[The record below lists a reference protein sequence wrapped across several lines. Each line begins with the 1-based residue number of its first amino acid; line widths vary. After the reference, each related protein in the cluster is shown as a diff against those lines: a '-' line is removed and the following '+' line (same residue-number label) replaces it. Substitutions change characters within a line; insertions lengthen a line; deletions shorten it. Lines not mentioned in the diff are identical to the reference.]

1 MSHADDD
8 ALMGRAGSAREKAY
22 APYSGFR
29 VGAAV
34 RDEHGNVHT
43 GCNVENAAYPLG
55 TCAETAAI
63 AAMINAGGSR
73 IDTIAVA
80 GGADEA
86 GPCTPCGGCRQRIAE
101 FGHADTRIVV
111 LAENGE
117 RVSYAVDEL
126 LPAGFS
132 LD

>member
-1 MSHADDD
+1 MTTSDDD
-8 ALMGRAGSAREKAY
+8 ALMGLARQARTNAY

-34 RDEHGNVHT
+34 RDEQGNVHT

-63 AAMINAGGSR
+63 TAMVNAAGTR
-73 IDTIAVA
+73 IDAIAVV
-80 GGADEA
+80 GGAEETSA
-86 GPCTPCGGCRQRIAE
+86 CMPCGGCRQRIAE
-101 FGHADTRIVV
+101 FAHGGTRILV
-111 LAENGE
+111 LDGNGK
-117 RVSYAVDEL
+117 RVTCTVDEL